1 MNPTI
6 DTSRLIRNLRDMEDQ
21 PVRKP
26 PAFLADMGDG
36 VNYLFTALLSPLMDG
51 REVRSTQLDMERF
64 TLGDVQALYDL
75 CNEPDALF
83 SARRRL
89 RNLYQVLTGTPP
101 ETAAVSFL

>member
-6 DTSRLIRNLRDMEDQ
+6 DTSRLIRNLRDVEERPMC
-21 PVRKP
+21 KL
-26 PAFLADMGDG
+26 PACLADMGDG
-36 VNYLFTALLSPLMDG
+36 VNYLFTALLSPLIDG
-51 REVRSTQLDMERF
+51 REVCSTQLDMERF

-83 SARRRL
+83 SAQNKL
-89 RNLYQVLTGTPP
+89 RKLYHVLTGTPP

>member
-6 DTSRLIRNLRDMEDQ
+6 DPARLIRNLRDVEERPMC
-21 PVRKP
+21 KL
-26 PAFLADMGDG
+26 PACLADMGDG
-36 VNYLFTALLSPLMDG
+36 VNYLFTALLSPLMDY

-83 SARRRL
+83 SAQNKL
-89 RNLYQVLTGTPP
+89 RKLYQALTGTPP

>member
-6 DTSRLIRNLRDMEDQ
+6 DTSRLIRNLRDVEERPMC
-21 PVRKP
+21 KL
-26 PAFLADMGDG
+26 PACLADMGDG
-36 VNYLFTALLSPLMDG
+36 VNYLFTALLSPLIDG
-51 REVRSTQLDMERF
+51 REVCSTQLDMERF

-83 SARRRL
+83 SAQNKL
-89 RNLYQVLTGTPP
+89 RKLYQVLTGTPP

>member
-6 DTSRLIRNLRDMEDQ
+6 NISHLIRNLRDMEDQ

-36 VNYLFTALLSPLMDG
+36 VNYLFTALLSPLIDG
-51 REVRSTQLDMERF
+51 QEVRSTQLDMERF

-75 CNEPDALF
+75 CDEPDALF
-83 SARRRL
+83 PARRRL
-89 RNLYQVLTGTPP
+89 RKFYQALTGTPP
-101 ETAAVSFL
+101 ETASVAFL

>member
-6 DTSRLIRNLRDMEDQ
+6 NISHLIQNLRDTEEQ
-21 PVRKP
+21 PVHKP
-26 PAFLADMGDG
+26 PACLADMGDG

-51 REVRSTQLDMERF
+51 RAVHSTQLDMERF

-75 CNEPDALF
+75 CNESDALF
-83 SARRRL
+83 SAPNKL
-89 RNLYQVLTGTPP
+89 RKLYQALTGTPP